1 MLIGTRN
8 TISTSRDFEIFLDG
22 ELLKQTISE
31 KYLTV
36 HIDRNVSWNMPV
48 YHVRLYLRLKLLNRV
63 STYLS

>member
-8 TISTSRDFEIFLDG
+8 TISTSRDLEIFLDG

-36 HIDRNVSWNMPV
+36 HIDRNVSWNMHV
-48 YHVRLYLRLKLLNRV
+48 YHVRLYPRLKLLNRV

>member
-36 HIDRNVSWNMPV
+36 LIDRNVSWNMHV